1 MTSKERLHTA
11 ASFQEPDRVPIE
23 LQIGPKAREL
33 PEAQR
38 IVEFIDTH
46 ADNFL
51 GVPAVDWG
59 FFGLDSQYT
68 EEIVEDIPGEFRRV
82 RRTHRTEGGEFYAIT
97 KHIYPH
103 IDAADYH
110 WERRYITS
118 LEELERLADAPR
130 EPRPILVDRH
140 RDAVQRMGDRAV
152 PLVGVAHPLGTL
164 VRQATMEEVYI
175 WLFNEETVVHRF
187 LRNTCD
193 QICATIRRLGEAGI
207 TGWFGT
213 VAHEMLIPPWM
224 GHKQFDKVVFP
235 YDKAVNDEVHRIAGK
250 MRSHCHGNCMDF
262 LERMCDMGVD
272 ATEPLE
278 PPPFGDVDIG
288 EAKRRVGDRMM
299 LSGNIPSQD
308 FVTMSRQEVR
318 EWVRKTI
325 AAAAPGGGFALRT
338 TGGHSG
344 VNPDLERNMLLKII
358 DNVHAYME
366 AGMEFGRYPI
376 SV

>member
-1 MTSKERLHTA
+1 MTSRERMLTA

-23 LQIGPKAREL
+23 LVIGPQAREL

-51 GVPAVDWG
+51 GVPAVNWG
-59 FFGLDSQYT
+59 FFGLDSEYSQ
-68 EEIVEDIPGEFRRV
+68 EIIEDIPDEFRRIK
-82 RRTHRTEGGEFYAIT
+82 RTHRTEGGDFYAIT
-97 KHIYPH
+97 KHNYPH
-103 IDAADYH
+103 LDAADYH
-110 WERRYITS
+110 WERRYITN

-130 EPRPILVDRH
+130 SPRPIFAEKH
-140 RDAVQRMGDRAV
+140 HAAVQKMGGRGV
-152 PLVGVAHPLGTL
+152 PFMGIAHPLGHL

-175 WLFNEETVVHRF
+175 WLFNEEDVVHRF
-187 LRNTCD
+187 LQNTCD
-193 QICATIRRLGEAGI
+193 QICATIRNLGEAGV

-235 YDKAVNDEVHRIAGK
+235 YDKAVNDEVHKIGGM

-262 LERMCDMGVD
+262 LEKMCDMGVD

-278 PPPFGDVDIG
+278 PPPFGDVDLA

-299 LSGNIPSQD
+299 LSGNVPSQD
-308 FVTMSRQEVR
+308 FVFMTREEVR

-325 AAAAPGGGFALRT
+325 AEVAPGGGFALRT
-338 TGGHSG
+338 TGGHAG
-344 VNPDLERNMLLKII
+344 VNPALDKPQLHKII
-358 DNVHAYME
+358 ENVEAYME
-366 AGMEFGRYPI
+366 AGLEFGEYPI
-376 SV
+376 KA